1 MREVG
6 FTQPKI
12 LLHVEGGVLLTL
24 ALFAFWMTQGNWWL
38 FALLILAPDL
48 AMVGYLAGPR
58 VGAAAYNA
66 FHTYLFPGLLAV
78 IGLLTVS
85 AIPLHIALI
94 WFAHIGG
101 DRMLGY
107 GLKYTT
113 AFKDTHLQKV

>member
-1 MREVG
+1 MG

-24 ALFAFWMTQGNWWL
+24 VMFAFWMTQGNWWL

-58 VGAAAYNA
+58 VGAATYNA
-66 FHTYLFPGLLAV
+66 FHTYLLPGVFAV
-78 IGLLTVS
+78 IGLLTGS
-85 AIPLHIALI
+85 ALPLHIALI

-113 AFKDTHLQKV
+113 AFKDTHLQRV